1 LSAASDGEDFLWAK
15 NCIFDLQS
23 NLNEVKFILF
33 LFLPLLTYS
42 QRDTTVKGVH
52 YSWVKYDLNWNPY
65 EIGESYDNG
74 IRNGN
79 WIFHDYQGNLALEAH
94 YINDTLNGAAK
105 LYTYL
110 NYPTTVKEEGLYVNG
125 YKTGRWVVKERERV
139 YKRWKT
145 IVVLLYDQTERL
157 VSKAITFSNGVPK
170 IEIFYAPN
178 GEEAFYRFY
187 KRCGKMIRETKEDP
201 WVTVIL

>member
-1 LSAASDGEDFLWAK
+1 M
-15 NCIFDLQS
+15 
-23 NLNEVKFILF
+23 KFILF
-33 LFLPLLTYS
+33 LFLPFLS
-42 QRDTTVKGVH
+42 FAQRDTTLKGVH

-65 EIGESYDNG
+65 EIGESNENG

-79 WIFHDYQGNLALEAH
+79 WIIRDQQERITLEAK

-110 NYPTTVKEEGLYVNG
+110 NYPITVKEEGLYVKG
-125 YKTGRWVVKERERV
+125 YKTGSWVVKERERR

-145 IVVLLYDQTERL
+145 IVVLLYNQTEQL
-157 VSKAITFSNGVPK
+157 VSKAITYPNGVPK
-170 IEIFYAPN
+170 VEIFYAAN

-187 KRCGKMIRETKEDP
+187 KRSGKMIRETSENP
-201 WVTVIL
+201 WEIVLIEETN

>member
-1 LSAASDGEDFLWAK
+1 M
-15 NCIFDLQS
+15 
-23 NLNEVKFILF
+23 
-33 LFLPLLTYS
+33 
-42 QRDTTVKGVH
+42 
-52 YSWVKYDLNWNPY
+52 
-65 EIGESYDNG
+65 
-74 IRNGN
+74 
-79 WIFHDYQGNLALEAH
+79 
-94 YINDTLNGAAK
+94 NGAAK

-110 NYPTTVKEEGLYVNG
+110 NYPITVKEEGLYVNG
-125 YKTGRWVVKERERV
+125 YKTGRWVVKERERI

-201 WVTVIL
+201 WVKVIL